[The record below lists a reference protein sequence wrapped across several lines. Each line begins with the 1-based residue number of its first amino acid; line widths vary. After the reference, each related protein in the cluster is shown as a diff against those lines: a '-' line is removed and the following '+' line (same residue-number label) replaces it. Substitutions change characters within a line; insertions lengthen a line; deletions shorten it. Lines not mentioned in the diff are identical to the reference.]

1 MVYGLRM
8 TTVPLGEAKARLS
21 ALVDSAEQT
30 HDRIVITK
38 HGKPAAV
45 LISADDLD
53 ELTETIHWLSQP
65 GIRDVI
71 DAGNREY
78 AAGATTSLADLRAEL
93 DLAE

>member
-1 MVYGLRM
+1 M

-30 HDRIVITK
+30 HDRITITK

-45 LISADDLD
+45 LISADDLE

-65 GIRDVI
+65 GIRETI
-71 DAGNREY
+71 DAGDREY
-78 AAGATTSLADLRAEL
+78 ESGQTTSLADLRAEL
-93 DLAE
+93 GIAE